1 MLGNDRIIAN
11 PYFSLVFI
19 LQFVYVVCAYIKYSR
34 VTFYGYTL
42 GRFNQYEQLI
52 LAIYLNLRF

>member
-1 MLGNDRIIAN
+1 MLGNDGVV
-11 PYFSLVFI
+11 PYSYFSLVFI
-19 LQFVYVVCAYIKYSR
+19 LQFIYIVCAYIKYSR

-52 LAIYLNLRF
+52 LAIYLNL